1 LICRP
6 RRTISTGHSID
17 AEEENMTTF
26 DDREAAFERK
36 FVLDEE
42 QRFRAMARRN
52 RMLGEWVAA
61 KLGKTGDEAA
71 AYARTVVAA
80 DFAEAGDEDVFK
92 KVRSDLPDGVAD
104 AEIRNTMLTLLE
116 QAATE
121 IKAAS

>member
-1 LICRP
+1 
-6 RRTISTGHSID
+6 
-17 AEEENMTTF
+17 MTTF

-42 QRFRAMARRN
+42 QRFRATARRN

-61 KLGKTGDEAA
+61 KLEKTGDEAA
-71 AYARTVVAA
+71 AYARAVVAA

-92 KVRSDLPDGVAD
+92 KVRADLPASVPDD
-104 AEIRNTMLTLLE
+104 DIRNAMLTLLE

-121 IKAAS
+121 IKAAG